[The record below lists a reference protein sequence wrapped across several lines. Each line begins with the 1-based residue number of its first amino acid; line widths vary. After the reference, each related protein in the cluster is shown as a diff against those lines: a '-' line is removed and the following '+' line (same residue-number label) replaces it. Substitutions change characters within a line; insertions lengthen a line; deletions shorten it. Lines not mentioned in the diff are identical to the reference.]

1 MSEPTDD
8 KIVWYDNH
16 PKRSSIKSFTTQELV
31 AELSSRET
39 VNLIY
44 SSEYHWYEIKL
55 QHENDWHS
63 IKGEGSA
70 TILVIKS

>member
-8 KIVWYDNH
+8 KIVWYQDY
-16 PKRSSIKSFTTQELV
+16 PKRSSIGSFTTQELV
-31 AELSSRET
+31 AELSGREA
-39 VNLIY
+39 VQSIY
-44 SSEYHWYEIKL
+44 SSECHWYDIKL
-55 QHENDWHS
+55 QHENDCHS